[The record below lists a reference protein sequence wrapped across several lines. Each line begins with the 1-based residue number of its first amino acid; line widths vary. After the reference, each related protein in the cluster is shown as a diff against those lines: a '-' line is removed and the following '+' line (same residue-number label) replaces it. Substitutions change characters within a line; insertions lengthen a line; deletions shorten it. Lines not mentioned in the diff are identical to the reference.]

1 VQDLILVIGGGT
13 MGAGIAYVAA
23 RGGYAVEL
31 VEPDAAARERAMAR
45 IAKDAARAGDDSVLA
60 RIAARE
66 AIPSN
71 SAAAIAIEAVP
82 ERLDLKRTIFA
93 ALEQALDPHA
103 ILATNTSSLSVAE
116 LARTTSSPQR
126 VIGLHFFNPP
136 AAMKLVEIVETE
148 ATSDDTIDRAHAFVE
163 RIGKTG
169 VICADTPGFIVNRV
183 ARPFYLQSMRALE
196 RKVAAI
202 EELDALARSVGFR
215 MGPFELMD
223 LIGIDVNLAVSESV
237 YDRLESDR
245 LEPRPM
251 QSELVAAGRLG
262 RKTGSGFYAYENG
275 NYARLE
281 LDAGRLDAP
290 ATLDEKVCIIGYNAV
305 ADGLALALEPKCTRV
320 QRIMN
325 DDMLDDLDPDA
336 TLVIDVGDGFSDR
349 AEILIELD
357 RTLDPAT
364 VIFADAYVTDLG
376 ALAPRLRHPERVVGY
391 GILGAL
397 EAQSAVEIVDA
408 EMTGDD
414 ALALAQECFEAIGKA
429 VVLVAD
435 APGLFLG
442 RVVGGIVNEAMLAV
456 AQDVALPDDVDLAME
471 LGVNYPRGPI
481 AWGREIGGERII
493 RILARLALDEGK
505 EFAPHRSLRMLDA
518 EPDGDSNPIEEAR
531 RDPMNLL
538 GG

>member
-31 VEPDAAARERAMAR
+31 IEPDAAARERAMAR

-93 ALEQALDPHA
+93 VLEQALDPHA

-349 AEILIELD
+349 AEIIIELD

>member
-349 AEILIELD
+349 AEIIIELD